1 MGTAH
6 PSFFGRMDTK
16 EGVLMELKELCEKTF
31 KIFDIKSTDELSQA
45 LFDVCKNNDSDKI
58 DMFVNTVQDLS
69 VDWLQKIF
77 QYYQADRK
85 EKMQDYTPK
94 TLAEL
99 VGRLCGD
106 SNTVIDMCA
115 GSGALTIQKWN
126 QNHDMKFIL
135 YEFDERVIPYLIFKI
150 ETLTAIGA
158 VGSALLF
165 RAPDGN
171 LTYGC
176 WEAGLYS
183 YPGYYTGGP
192 SDWSGLML
200 VAPRDTTGAWLKI
213 AFSRDGHIYTM
224 RQESDGS
231 VSLNWTQV

>member
-115 GSGALTIQKWN
+115 GSAQAVITQEGRPDGLSFC
-126 QNHDMKFIL
+126 DMKG
-135 YEFDERVIPYLIFKI
+135 E
-150 ETLTAIGA
+150 
-158 VGSALLF
+158 
-165 RAPDGN
+165 
-171 LTYGC
+171 
-176 WEAGLYS
+176 
-183 YPGYYTGGP
+183 YY
-192 SDWSGLML
+192 D
-200 VAPRDTTGAWLKI
+200 
-213 AFSRDGHIYTM
+213 
-224 RQESDGS
+224 
-231 VSLNWTQV
+231 

>member
-115 GSGALTIQKWN
+115 GSGALTIQKRN

-135 YEFDERVIPYLIFKI
+135 YEFDERVIPYLIFNMVIRNI
-150 ETLTAIGA
+150 ESVIYHSDVLQDELYHEYEVSKGEK
-158 VGSALLF
+158 
-165 RAPDGN
+165 
-171 LTYGC
+171 YGR
-176 WEAGLYS
+176 L
-183 YPGYYTGGP
+183 
-192 SDWSGLML
+192 
-200 VAPRDTTGAWLKI
+200 
-213 AFSRDGHIYTM
+213 
-224 RQESDGS
+224 
-231 VSLNWTQV
+231 QVIK